1 MLIARLRSA
10 GEYFDMRSIL
20 VLVLGLAAC
29 ATAGPPEDP
38 GSTERIKATIG
49 PRQTIDLTQQ
59 QSVKETVFTKP
70 RPDVWA
76 ALLEANAALG
86 FALESSD
93 PASGRATF
101 AARDRNRIIARRPA
115 STLID
120 CGQGSAGA
128 RTESYRLTI
137 VISHLLVDVPAGTS
151 LRSVVEAS
159 ARNPALSG
167 DPVVC
172 SSTGRLEAEIAS
184 NMAVRLK

>member
-1 MLIARLRSA
+1 
-10 GEYFDMRSIL
+10 MRSIFLL
-20 VLVLGLAAC
+20 VFGLAAC
-29 ATAGPPEDP
+29 ATSGPPEDP
-38 GSTERIKATIG
+38 SSTERIKTTIG
-49 PRQTIDLTQQ
+49 PRETIDLTQQ
-59 QSVKETVFTKP
+59 QMVKETVFTKP
-70 RPDVWA
+70 RSAVWP

-86 FALESSD
+86 FTLESAD
-93 PASGRATF
+93 EASGRATF
-101 AARDRNRIIARRPA
+101 AARDRSRIIARRPA

-137 VISHLLVDVPAGTS
+137 VITHRLVDVPAGTS

-172 SSTGRLEAEIAS
+172 SSTGRLEAEIAT
-184 NMAVRLK
+184 NMTVRLK